1 MNKPGGFPIPTEFTA
16 CKLLVYVHLMLRAA
30 IFEIRIHLSD
40 EEAESI

>member
-1 MNKPGGFPIPTEFTA
+1 MNKPGGFPTPTEFTA
-16 CKLLVYVHLMLRAA
+16 CKLLVYVHLMLRAT